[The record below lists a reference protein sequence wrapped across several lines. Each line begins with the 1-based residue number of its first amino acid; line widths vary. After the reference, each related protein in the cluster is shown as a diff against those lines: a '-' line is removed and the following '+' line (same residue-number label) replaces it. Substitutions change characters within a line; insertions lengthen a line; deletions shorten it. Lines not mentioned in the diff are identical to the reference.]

1 VSRLTRIRKMMSVAG
16 SSPVLWVNVKSL
28 LGSGP
33 YAAQNMRLWN
43 EALVAACREYPNMRV
58 YDWAGAV
65 RDGWFTS
72 DGTHFNTPGYTA
84 RESGAAAT
92 EGVEDAVEIAEHPE
106 GTHPQARIIAID
118 GEEKDFYIRQLWDA
132 KGSAEIETMNPS
144 DVATYGT
151 ICGWTLARAH
161 ARSGDP
167 IAISA
172 YLGSSETFDQALATF
187 AEVYAD
193 QNERD
198 HAALQAAA
206 TSGRIKAEMGV

>member
-84 RESGAAAT
+84 RASL
-92 EGVEDAVEIAEHPE
+92 IAR
-106 GTHPQARIIAID
+106 G
-118 GEEKDFYIRQLWDA
+118 F
-132 KGSAEIETMNPS
+132 
-144 DVATYGT
+144 
-151 ICGWTLARAH
+151 ARAFP
-161 ARSGDP
+161 ARGP
-167 IAISA
+167 APA
-172 YLGSSETFDQALATF
+172 CVVG
-187 AEVYAD
+187 
-193 QNERD
+193 
-198 HAALQAAA
+198 
-206 TSGRIKAEMGV
+206 